1 MRIKLVSDLHLEFS
15 DIMIPNDND
24 YDVLIL
30 SGDIM
35 IATDLPDHPET
46 SYGMYSNVNLEGLGR
61 RQRTALRFRDF
72 LKRCSFQFPHVI
84 YVAGNHEFY
93 NGKWTQSLKVLADE
107 CAKYPNVYFLEA
119 GSKKIDDV
127 TFIGGT
133 LWTDMNKGD
142 PLTLH
147 AVRDMMND
155 FRVIKKDLE
164 GYTNLKPHD
173 TVMRHKHMLG
183 YIKTVV
189 AERPDEKFVV
199 VGHHSPSFQSVH
211 EGYKGETLMNGAYHS
226 DLSEFILDRPQ
237 IKLWTHGHTHHPF
250 DYMIGETRVVCN
262 PRGYESDGYSEDSG
276 WNPNILLEI

>member
-1 MRIKLVSDLHLEFS
+1 MKIKIVSDLHLEFS
-15 DIMIPNDND
+15 DITIPNNEGC
-24 YDVLIL
+24 DVLIL

-35 IATDLPDHPET
+35 IAEELYDHPET
-46 SYGMYSNVNLEGLGR
+46 SYGMYSNVNLADLGHKQ
-61 RQRTALRFRDF
+61 QRVARFRDF
-72 LKRCSFQFPHVI
+72 LKRVSFQFPHVI

-93 NGKWTQSLKVLADE
+93 HGKWVRTLKVLSDE
-107 CAKYPNVYFLEA
+107 CSKFPNVYFLEA
-119 GSKKIDDV
+119 GSKKINDV

-133 LWTDMNKGD
+133 FWTDMNKGD

-155 FRVIKKDLE
+155 FRVIKKEEE

-173 TVMRHKHMLG
+173 TVMRHRHMLN

-199 VGHHSPSFQSVH
+199 VGHHSPSKLSTH
-211 EGYKGETLMNGAYHS
+211 EQYKDQYLMNGAYSS
-226 DLSEFILDRPQ
+226 DCTDFIMDRPQ

-250 DYMIGETRVVCN
+250 DYMVGETRIVCN
-262 PRGYESDGYSEDSG
+262 PRGYEGYEPDSG
-276 WNPNILLEI
+276 WDLTKVIEV

>member
-1 MRIKLVSDLHLEFS
+1 MKITVVSDLHLEFS
-15 DIMIPNDND
+15 DCFDIKNENNA
-24 YDVLIL
+24 DVLIL

-35 IATDLPDHPET
+35 IAEDLHDHPVVPSIYE
-46 SYGMYSNVNLEGLGR
+46 YGSFAELGR
-61 RQRTALRFRDF
+61 KQKRVQTFRDF
-72 LKRCSFQFPHVI
+72 LKRMSNLFPHVI

-93 NGKWTQSLKVLADE
+93 HGKCKRTLTVLSDE
-107 CAKYPNVYFLEA
+107 CSKYPNVYLLEA
-119 GSKKIDDV
+119 GCKKIDDV

-147 AVRDMMND
+147 AIRDMMND
-155 FRVIKKDLE
+155 FRIIKKEEE

-173 TVMRHKHMLG
+173 TVIRHKHMLG
-183 YIKTVV
+183 YIKNVV

-199 VGHHSPSFQSVH
+199 CGHHSPSFQSVH
-211 EGYKGETLMNGAYHS
+211 ETYKHETLMNGAYHS

-237 IKLWTHGHTHHPF
+237 IKLWTHGHTHHCF

-262 PRGYESDGYSEDSG
+262 PRGYNSDGYSEDTG
-276 WNPNILLEI
+276 WNPNIILEV

>member
-1 MRIKLVSDLHLEFS
+1 MKIKVVSDLHLEFS
-15 DIMIPNDND
+15 DINIKNDEGC
-24 YDVLIL
+24 DVLIL

-35 IATDLPDHPET
+35 VATDLHDHPET
-46 SYGMYSNVNLEGLGR
+46 SYNMYSNVNLEDLGR

-72 LKRCSFQFPHVI
+72 LKRCSFQFPHTV

-93 NGKWTQSLKVLADE
+93 HGKWNQSLITLSNE
-107 CAKYPNVYFLEA
+107 CAKFPNVYFLEA

-164 GYTNLKPHD
+164 GYTNLKPAD
-173 TVMRHKHMLG
+173 TVIRHKHMLG
-183 YIKTVV
+183 YIRSVV
-189 AERPDEKFVV
+189 AEKHDEKFVV
-199 VGHHSPSFQSVH
+199 VGHHSPSKLSTH
-211 EGYKGETLMNGAYHS
+211 EQYANEYLMNGAYSS
-226 DLSEFILDRPQ
+226 DCTEFIMDHPQ

-250 DYMIGETRVVCN
+250 DYVVGETRIVCN
-262 PRGYESDGYSEDSG
+262 PRGYEGHEPDSG
-276 WNPNILLEI
+276 WDPKIVIEV